1 MSELQSAIKWVEIVI
16 AVLAAVL
23 LGDYL
28 GYKVSRRRLAVIIG
42 LIALATVVGF
52 AIYAAVTLA

>member
-28 GYKVSRRRLAVIIG
+28 GYKISRRRLAIIIG

-52 AIYAAVTLA
+52 AIYAAVMLA

>member
-1 MSELQSAIKWVEIVI
+1 MSELQTAIKWVEIVI

-42 LIALATVVGF
+42 FIALATVVGF
-52 AIYAAVTLA
+52 AIYAAVLLA

>member
-1 MSELQSAIKWVEIVI
+1 MAELQSAIKWVEIVI
-16 AVLAAVL
+16 AVLAAAL

-28 GYKVSRRRLAVIIG
+28 GYKISRRRLAVIIG

-52 AIYAAVTLA
+52 AIYAAVMLA